1 MAFSEFSGYIP
12 RCQHIKTNGI
22 QCGCPALHRKR
33 FCYFHNRWRAASIN
47 LKRAAR
53 SAGML
58 ELPVL
63 EDANSIQVALMQ
75 VMRLIL
81 TRQLDHKTA
90 GLILYALQTAST
102 NLRQVDF
109 DPRHKTDVVID
120 PRSVAETSVG
130 EDAWAVKTSR
140 KRKKQ
145 RTLTQQPAWRGRPR
159 PRRKP
164 SHVVRES
171 RLCCSRVERQHPR
184 PQLASRQRPP
194 IQRLLQF
201 SPTRRSCGAYRTRCE
216 ARSAATCA
224 I

>member
-1 MAFSEFSGYIP
+1 
-12 RCQHIKTNGI
+12 
-22 QCGCPALHRKR
+22 
-33 FCYFHNRWRAASIN
+33 
-47 LKRAAR
+47 
-53 SAGML
+53 
-58 ELPVL
+58 
-63 EDANSIQVALMQ
+63 MQ

-130 EDAWAVKTSR
+130 DGAWAVEDFEEEEEAG
-140 KRKKQ
+140 
-145 RTLTQQPAWRGRPR
+145 TLPSSLRGADALV
-159 PRRKP
+159 RRKL

-171 RLCCSRVERQHPR
+171 RLCCSRVERQHPC